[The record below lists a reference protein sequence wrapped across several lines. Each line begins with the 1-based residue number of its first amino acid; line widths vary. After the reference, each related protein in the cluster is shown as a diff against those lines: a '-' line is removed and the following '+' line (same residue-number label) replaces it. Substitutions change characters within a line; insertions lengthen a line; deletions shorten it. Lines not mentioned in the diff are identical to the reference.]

1 MIILRQKEYTIQE
14 GHYTGPKDQDKLP
27 GALETISKSA
37 LGGAIIGA
45 IIGKIDKDSTILKGS
60 TKGAGYGTLAGLGL
74 KLVLNYIHKPMSR
87 VKYNEVDKIIRRE
100 FGIYRVVDITFGDKL
115 SKRAD
120 LEEKFSFNDRNVG
133 SYKLNFSI
141 QDDRVTMYTLGISD
155 QELKDI
161 NQVLDYYCKK
171 YFGMEYTSTIINQNI
186 NSYSVT
192 ITFTN
197 YQVIS
202 NFIIELSEKV
212 DTKINLLNCDALVKA
227 RVEGDQR
234 NFSFSQFT
242 KSDIGDIILT
252 AAKNL
257 DLVPGDIV
265 SSTFMGLLIGLSHK
279 LRNRNNEDNPDASL
293 ISGEINNIYLE
304 KRLNKLYYI
313 EGVHYTKGD
322 KKAKTNISIIRGNLI
337 VTVPKNSE
345 DCKKLDPVLKS
356 KFTRKDTGKVIVY
369 IYKIASRQEFDF
381 LLKKLMSTKIK
392 VNIYDNN

>member
-115 SKRAD
+115 SRRAD

-265 SSTFMGLLIGLSHK
+265 SSAFMGLLIGLSHK

>member
-197 YQVIS
+197 YQVLS

-265 SSTFMGLLIGLSHK
+265 SSAFMGLLIGLSHK

>member
-27 GALETISKSA
+27 GVLETISKSA

-265 SSTFMGLLIGLSHK
+265 SSAFMGLLIGLSHK

>member
-265 SSTFMGLLIGLSHK
+265 SSAFMGLLIGLSHK

>member
-265 SSTFMGLLIGLSHK
+265 SSAFMGLLIGLSHK

-381 LLKKLMSTKIK
+381 ILKKLMSTKIK